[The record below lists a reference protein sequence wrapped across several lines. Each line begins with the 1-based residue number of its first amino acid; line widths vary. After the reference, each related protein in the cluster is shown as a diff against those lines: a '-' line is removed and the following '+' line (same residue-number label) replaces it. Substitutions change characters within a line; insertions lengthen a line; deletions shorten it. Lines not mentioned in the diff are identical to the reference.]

1 MPLPPVGN
9 ARLAIGLV
17 FPRIPTLPRQ
27 GQRASERRAR
37 TPPILAGM
45 VAIAPRRCGR
55 PSAARLHLF
64 ICAGWSGVFLIPPIG
79 TDYASEKC
87 RVGKQPTLL

>member
-9 ARLAIGLV
+9 ARFAIGLV

-37 TPPILAGM
+37 TPPILARM
-45 VAIAPRRCGR
+45 VAISRRAGVAG
-55 PSAARLHLF
+55 PPLARLHLF

-79 TDYASEKC
+79 TDYASENAESENS
-87 RVGKQPTLL
+87 RLF